1 MNNEFPFAK
10 IKDYCLVL
18 ILCVCAKFVSVVS
31 DSLRPCGPPHG
42 ILQSRILE
50 WVSMSSSR
58 GFSQP
63 RDQTHVSYV
72 FCNGRL
78 VLYH

>member
-1 MNNEFPFAK
+1 MNERISFC
-10 IKDYCLVL
+10 KDQRLL
-18 ILCVCAKFVSVVS
+18 FGFNLVCAKFVSVVS

-72 FCNGRL
+72 SCNGRL